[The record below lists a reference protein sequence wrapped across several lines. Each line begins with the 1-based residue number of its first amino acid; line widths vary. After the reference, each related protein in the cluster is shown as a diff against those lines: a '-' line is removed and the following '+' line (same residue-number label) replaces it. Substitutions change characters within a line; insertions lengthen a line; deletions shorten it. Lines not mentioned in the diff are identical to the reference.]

1 MNNLKKSNTIT
12 MLIIC
17 VIIVVITA
25 YVLKFIEERCDVMYA
40 KYKITQEISQYK
52 NVKDSI
58 GDISEDN

>member
-25 YVLKFIEERCDVMYA
+25 YVLKFIEERCDVMYT
-40 KYKITQEISQYK
+40 KCELPITKVTSFLGLII
-52 NVKDSI
+52 NL
-58 GDISEDN
+58 